1 MKDRK
6 LIIGDRLKALRGRRS
21 RETVAHDLGVTP
33 QAVWLWESG
42 QRVPGDG
49 MKVKIAEY
57 YRKSVGS
64 IFYKSAPRHQAE
76 DEEDFFAE
84 M

>member
-1 MKDRK
+1 MTDRK
-6 LIIGDRLKALRGRRS
+6 TIGDRLKNLRGRKP

-42 QRVPGDG
+42 QRVPEDG
-49 MKVKIAEY
+49 MKIKIAEY
-57 YRKSVGS
+57 YRKSVS
-64 IFYKSAPRHQAE
+64 AIFYKPAPMKVTVE